1 MPRRRVVTAVSFI
14 ATRAPADVLA
24 IRYRLSAVDV
34 FSILDR
40 RMIGVRPEGM
50 VVVETRARNAAAFE
64 QSVGVRV
71 AFGWIFFWQ
80 RATTVDTRAAT
91 PAIATD
97 VELLD
102 FHVLPSSLEAA
113 ATHLGAI
120 RKALLPT
127 TPYKLAGLQSRVRE
141 V

>member
-1 MPRRRVVTAVSFI
+1 MVTAVSFI
-14 ATRAPADVLA
+14 ATRAPVDVLA

-40 RMIGVRPEGM
+40 LMIAARPEGM
-50 VVVETRARNAAAFE
+50 VVVETRTRNAAAFE
-64 QSVGVRV
+64 HSVDVRV
-71 AFGWIFFWQ
+71 AFGWILFWQ

-91 PAIATD
+91 SAIATD

-102 FHVLPSSLEAA
+102 FHVLPSSLEVVASN
-113 ATHLGAI
+113 LGAI

-127 TPYKLAGLQSRVRE
+127 TPYKLAGLQSRVRK